1 MSVFFSTGLPKGFF
15 PQGFQVCARCT
26 SDCLNFP
33 VENYT
38 ALMSA
43 FAASL
48 VLLAE
53 DCADGKIDIFISCQY
68 ERANVLFSMVSRF
81 KDTPMEFGKY
91 PGTRASELRILMA
104 CLENLGWSGR
114 ISGREGHLE
123 LELAG
128 QTRFPAHFFRNSDA
142 DRELGRV
149 RAVEELLELLDPEHS
164 KKEDTVR

>member
-1 MSVFFSTGLPKGFF
+1 
-15 PQGFQVCARCT
+15 
-26 SDCLNFP
+26 
-33 VENYT
+33 
-38 ALMSA
+38 MSA

-68 ERANVLFSMVSRF
+68 ERANVLFSMISRS

-128 QTRFPAHFFRNSDA
+128 QTRFPAHFFRNSDS

-149 RAVEELLELLDPEHS
+149 REVEELLELLDPEHS
-164 KKEDTVR
+164 EKEDTVR

>member
-1 MSVFFSTGLPKGFF
+1 
-15 PQGFQVCARCT
+15 
-26 SDCLNFP
+26 
-33 VENYT
+33 
-38 ALMSA
+38 MSA

-53 DCADGKIDIFISCQY
+53 DCADGMIDIFISCQY

-91 PGTRASELRILMA
+91 PGIRASELRILMA